1 MSAIQKF
8 YSTRREYPV
17 QDVDE
22 LFTVHNT
29 VYPNSMIRLDPRL
42 PYMNAPVWSEGSVM
56 SRRNN
61 MDLRSSLPG
70 GRANFSSTSIREFL

>member
-1 MSAIQKF
+1 
-8 YSTRREYPV
+8 
-17 QDVDE
+17 
-22 LFTVHNT
+22 
-29 VYPNSMIRLDPRL
+29 
-42 PYMNAPVWSEGSVM
+42 M